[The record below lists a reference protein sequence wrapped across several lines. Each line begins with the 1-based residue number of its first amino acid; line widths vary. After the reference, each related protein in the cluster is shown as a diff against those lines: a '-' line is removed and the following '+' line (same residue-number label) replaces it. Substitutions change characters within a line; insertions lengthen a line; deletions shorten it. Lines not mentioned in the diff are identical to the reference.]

1 MLARHQQRKKRLLQA
16 HDAVAVQGATLE
28 DVYENSRVKFSLSL
42 PLIGSFLSRDVH
54 VSLPCW
60 LDFQHLLFYHQK
72 KSPLEYCIIEI
83 FSCLNGGI
91 RISIFLC
98 CVCFELFWMIDSVF
112 SNMEVKTSKLPCIVD
127 FRHECVCIGQ
137 EKFQTSLFIVN
148 YSDPPEVCTHYFQN
162 ITFYF
167 LSQMVSNFCQI

>member
-91 RISIFLC
+91 RISTFLC
-98 CVCFELFWMIDSVF
+98 VMYVLNLFGWINLVF
-112 SNMEVKTSKLPCIVD
+112 SNQEVKPPNCHVL
-127 FRHECVCIGQ
+127 
-137 EKFQTSLFIVN
+137 QTSDL
-148 YSDPPEVCTHYFQN
+148 SVCVQW
-162 ITFYF
+162 
-167 LSQMVSNFCQI
+167 LGKVSNQCLFKR